1 MNKTTKKILVGFA
14 VGFLAV
20 YLYGKLS
27 KKLRKPSEEAL
38 STLDTGLLL
47 QKGSK
52 GAEVMELQRILKDE
66 YGQDLG
72 TFGVEGDGIDGDFGS
87 TTEKALILAKG
98 VNKITLKQMQNDKKQ

>member
-14 VGFLAV
+14 VGFLAI

-27 KKLRKPSEEAL
+27 KKLRKPSQEVL
-38 STLDTGLLL
+38 SPLHMDLLL
-47 QKGSK
+47 EKGSK

-72 TFGVEGDGIDGDFGS
+72 TFGAEGNGIDGDFGN
-87 TTEKALILAKG
+87 TTENALLKAKN
-98 VNKITLKQMQNDKKQ
+98 VKKITLKEFYNDKK

>member
-14 VGFLAV
+14 VGFLAI

-27 KKLRKPSEEAL
+27 KKLRKPSQEVL
-38 STLDTGLLL
+38 STLNMDLLL
-47 QKGSK
+47 EKGSK
-52 GAEVMELQRILKDE
+52 GEEVMELQRILKYE

-87 TTEKALILAKG
+87 ATEKALLLAKG
-98 VNKITLKQMQNDKKQ
+98 VTKTTLKRLKDDKK

>member
-1 MNKTTKKILVGFA
+1 MNKTTTKILVGFA
-14 VGFLAV
+14 VGFLAI

-38 STLDTGLLL
+38 STLNMDLLL
-47 QKGSK
+47 EKGSK

-66 YGQDLG
+66 YNQDLG

-87 TTEKALILAKG
+87 TTQKALLLAKG
-98 VNKITLKQMQNDKKQ
+98 TTKITLKQLYNDKK

>member
-14 VGFLAV
+14 VGFLAI

-27 KKLRKPSEEAL
+27 KKLRKPSQEVL
-38 STLDTGLLL
+38 STLNMDLLL
-47 QKGSK
+47 EKGSK

-87 TTEKALILAKG
+87 ITEKALILAKG
-98 VNKITLKQMQNDKKQ
+98 VNKITLNQMQNDKKQ

>member
-27 KKLRKPSEEAL
+27 KKLRKPSQEVL
-38 STLDTGLLL
+38 STLNMDLLL
-47 QKGSK
+47 EKGSK

-72 TFGVEGDGIDGDFGS
+72 TFGAEGNGIDGDFGS
-87 TTEKALILAKG
+87 ATENALLKAKNIK
-98 VNKITLKQMQNDKKQ
+98 KITLKEFYNDKK